1 MNMKYLFGSIFAL
14 YSSNLF
20 ATANDWQLSFQ
31 NPATDL
37 MQEVID
43 LHDLILIMMTVIT
56 LFVLFLLF
64 YVSFRFS
71 AKRNPTPSTTT
82 HNTILEVLW
91 TALPVVILVVMAVPS
106 FKLLYKQEK
115 SDSYDMTV
123 KVIGHQWY
131 WEYEYPDHGDFYF
144 ESYMIQDE
152 DLQEGDLR
160 LLTVDNP
167 LIIPAN
173 KNVQILITAGDV
185 LHSWAVPSMGIKT
198 DAVPGR
204 LNETWV
210 NVKEP
215 GTYRGQCSEICGTGH
230 GFMPVV
236 VKVLPENE
244 FMAWVN
250 EAKNNY
256 AINEDIQPITSSENE
271 ELVLSK
277 NEVIKLEFEE
287 NKL

>member
-1 MNMKYLFGSIFAL
+1 MKSIFSVFFFLA
-14 YSSNLF
+14 SF
-20 ATANDWQLSFQ
+20 KAFGKQATDWQLSFQ

-37 MQEVID
+37 MGSVVG
-43 LHDLILIMMTVIT
+43 LHNIILIVMTLVT

-71 AKRNPTPSTTT
+71 AKRNPIPSTTT
-82 HNTILEVLW
+82 HNTVVEVLW
-91 TALPVVILVVMAVPS
+91 TAIPIVILVVLAIPS
-106 FKLLYKQEK
+106 FKLLYQQEK
-115 SDSYDMTV
+115 SENYDMTV

-144 ESYMIQDE
+144 ESYMVQDA

-167 LIIPAN
+167 LVIPAN
-173 KNVQILITAGDV
+173 KNIQILITAGDV
-185 LHSWAVPSMGIKT
+185 LHSWAVPSMGLKT

-215 GTYRGQCSEICGTGH
+215 GIYRGQCSEICGTGH

-236 VKVLPENE
+236 VKVLPESE
-244 FMAWVN
+244 FIAWAN

-256 AINEDIQPITSSENE
+256 AINEDIKTNETNE
-271 ELVLSK
+271 EIIISQNNL
-277 NEVIKLEFEE
+277 IKLEE
-287 NKL
+287 NNL

>member
-1 MNMKYLFGSIFAL
+1 MKSILSVFFIFISFEL
-14 YSSNLF
+14 YGKQ
-20 ATANDWQLSFQ
+20 ATDWQLSFQ

-37 MQEVID
+37 MGSVVG
-43 LHDLILIMMTVIT
+43 LHNIILIVMTLVT

-71 AKRNPTPSTTT
+71 AKRNPIPSTTT
-82 HNTILEVLW
+82 HNTVVEVLW
-91 TALPVVILVVMAVPS
+91 TAIPIVILVVLAIPS
-106 FKLLYKQEK
+106 FKLLYQQEK
-115 SDSYDMTV
+115 SENYDMTV

-131 WEYEYPDHGDFYF
+131 WEYEYPDHGDCYF
-144 ESYMIQDE
+144 ESYMVQEQDLE
-152 DLQEGDLR
+152 EGDLR

-167 LIIPAN
+167 LVIPAN
-173 KNVQILITAGDV
+173 KNIQILITAGDV
-185 LHSWAVPSMGIKT
+185 LHSWAVPSMGLKT

-215 GTYRGQCSEICGTGH
+215 GIYRGQCSEICGSGH

-236 VKVLPENE
+236 VKVLPERE
-244 FMAWVN
+244 FVAWAN

-256 AINEDIQPITSSENE
+256 AINEDIEINKSEE
-271 ELVLSK
+271 EI
-277 NEVIKLEFEE
+277 VISQNNIIQLEE
-287 NKL
+287 NNL

>member
-1 MNMKYLFGSIFAL
+1 MKSILSVFFIFISFEL
-14 YSSNLF
+14 YGKQ
-20 ATANDWQLSFQ
+20 ATDWQLSFQ

-37 MQEVID
+37 MGSVVG
-43 LHDLILIMMTVIT
+43 LHNVILIVMSLITV
-56 LFVLFLLF
+56 FVLFLLF

-71 AKRNPTPSTTT
+71 AKRNPIPSTRT
-82 HNTILEVLW
+82 HNTVVEVLW
-91 TALPVVILVVMAVPS
+91 TAIPIVILVVLAIPS
-106 FKLLYKQEK
+106 FKLLYQQEK
-115 SDSYDMTV
+115 SENYDMTV

-152 DLQEGDLR
+152 DLKEGDLR

-167 LIIPAN
+167 LVIPAN

-185 LHSWAVPSMGIKT
+185 LHSWAVPSMGLKT

-215 GTYRGQCSEICGTGH
+215 GIYRGQCSEICGSGH

-236 VKVLPENE
+236 VKVLSERE
-244 FMAWVN
+244 FMAWAN

-256 AINEDIQPITSSENE
+256 AINEDIEINKPE
-271 ELVLSK
+271 E
-277 NEVIKLEFEE
+277 EIVISQNNIIQLEE
-287 NKL
+287 NNL

>member
-1 MNMKYLFGSIFAL
+1 MKTLCSIILVFL
-14 YSSNLF
+14 TSNLYAV
-20 ATANDWQLSFQ
+20 ATDWQLSFQ

-37 MQEVID
+37 MQKVVS
-43 LHDLILIMMTVIT
+43 LHNGILIVMTAIT

-71 AKRNPTPSTTT
+71 AKRNPVPSTTT
-82 HNTILEVLW
+82 HNTVIEVLW
-91 TALPVVILVVMAVPS
+91 TAIPVVILVIMAIPS
-106 FKLLYKQEK
+106 FKLLYEQEK
-115 SDSYDMTV
+115 SETYDMTV

-144 ESYMIQDE
+144 ESYMVQDE

-167 LIIPAN
+167 LVIPAN
-173 KNVQILITAGDV
+173 KNVQILISAGDV

-215 GTYRGQCSEICGTGH
+215 GIYRGQCSEICGTGH

-244 FMAWVN
+244 FIAWAN

-256 AINEDIQPITSSENE
+256 AINEDININQPSEDKIIVSENKIIQLE
-271 ELVLSK
+271 EK
-277 NEVIKLEFEE
+277 KI
-287 NKL
+287 

>member
-1 MNMKYLFGSIFAL
+1 MKSILSVFLIFISFEL
-14 YSSNLF
+14 YGKQ
-20 ATANDWQLSFQ
+20 ATDWQLSFQ

-37 MQEVID
+37 MGSVVG
-43 LHDLILIMMTVIT
+43 LHNIILIVMTLVT

-71 AKRNPTPSTTT
+71 AKRNPIPSTTT
-82 HNTILEVLW
+82 HNTVVEVLW
-91 TALPVVILVVMAVPS
+91 TAIPIVILVVLAIPS
-106 FKLLYKQEK
+106 FKLLYQQEK
-115 SDSYDMTV
+115 SENYDMTV

-144 ESYMIQDE
+144 ESYMVQEQDLE
-152 DLQEGDLR
+152 EGDLR

-167 LIIPAN
+167 LVIPAN
-173 KNVQILITAGDV
+173 KNIQILITAGDV
-185 LHSWAVPSMGIKT
+185 LHSWAVPSMGLKT

-215 GTYRGQCSEICGTGH
+215 GIYRGQCSEICGSGH

-236 VKVLPENE
+236 VKVLPERE
-244 FMAWVN
+244 FMAWAN

-256 AINEDIQPITSSENE
+256 AINEDIEINNLE
-271 ELVLSK
+271 E
-277 NEVIKLEFEE
+277 EIVISQNNIIQLEE
-287 NKL
+287 NNL

>member
-1 MNMKYLFGSIFAL
+1 MKTLCSIILVFL
-14 YSSNLF
+14 TSNLYAV
-20 ATANDWQLSFQ
+20 ATDWQLSFQ

-37 MQEVID
+37 MQKVVS
-43 LHDLILIMMTVIT
+43 LHNGILIVMTAIT

-71 AKRNPTPSTTT
+71 AKRNPVPSTTT
-82 HNTILEVLW
+82 HNTVIEVLW
-91 TALPVVILVVMAVPS
+91 TAIPVVILVIMAIPS
-106 FKLLYKQEK
+106 FKLLYEQEK
-115 SDSYDMTV
+115 SETYDMTV

-144 ESYMIQDE
+144 ESYMVQDE

-167 LIIPAN
+167 LVIPAN
-173 KNVQILITAGDV
+173 KNVQILISAGDV

-215 GTYRGQCSEICGTGH
+215 GIYRGQCSEICGTGH

-244 FMAWVN
+244 FIAWAN

-256 AINEDIQPITSSENE
+256 AINEDININQPSEDKIIVSENKIIQLE
-271 ELVLSK
+271 EK
-277 NEVIKLEFEE
+277 NL
-287 NKL
+287 

>member
-1 MNMKYLFGSIFAL
+1 MKSFFTIFLTLFVTKLNAS
-14 YSSNLF
+14 
-20 ATANDWQLSFQ
+20 ATDWQLSFQ

-37 MQEVID
+37 MKEVIT
-43 LHDLILIMMTVIT
+43 LHNGILIVMTVIT

-71 AKRNPTPSTTT
+71 AKRNPVPSTTT
-82 HNTILEVLW
+82 HNTIIEILW
-91 TALPVVILVVMAVPS
+91 TAIPIVILVVMAIPS

-131 WEYEYPDHGDFYF
+131 WEYEYPDHGNFYF
-144 ESYMIQDE
+144 ESYMIEEE
-152 DLQEGDLR
+152 DLQKGDLR

-167 LIIPAN
+167 LVIPAN
-173 KNVQILITAGDV
+173 KNIQILITAGDV
-185 LHSWAVPSMGIKT
+185 LHSWAMPSMGIKT

-204 LNETWV
+204 LNETWI

-215 GTYRGQCSEICGTGH
+215 GTYRGQCSEICGRGH

-256 AINEDIQPITSSENE
+256 AVNEDIELNETLDNEIIVSENKIIQIE
-271 ELVLSK
+271 E
-277 NEVIKLEFEE
+277 IK
-287 NKL
+287 

>member
-1 MNMKYLFGSIFAL
+1 MKSIFSVFFFLVSFEA
-14 YSSNLF
+14 F
-20 ATANDWQLSFQ
+20 GKQATDWQLSFQ

-37 MQEVID
+37 MGSVVG
-43 LHDLILIMMTVIT
+43 LHNIILIVMTLVT

-71 AKRNPTPSTTT
+71 AKRNPIPSTTT
-82 HNTILEVLW
+82 HNTVVEVLW
-91 TALPVVILVVMAVPS
+91 TAIPIVILVVLAIPS
-106 FKLLYKQEK
+106 FKLLYQQEK
-115 SDSYDMTV
+115 SENYDMTV

-144 ESYMIQDE
+144 ESYMVQDA

-167 LIIPAN
+167 LVIPAN
-173 KNVQILITAGDV
+173 KNIQILITAGDV
-185 LHSWAVPSMGIKT
+185 LHSWAVPSMGLKT

-215 GTYRGQCSEICGTGH
+215 GIYRGQCSEICGTGH

-236 VKVLPENE
+236 VKVLPESE
-244 FMAWVN
+244 FIAWAN

-256 AINEDIQPITSSENE
+256 AINEDIKTNETNE
-271 ELVLSK
+271 EIIISQNNLIQLEEK
-277 NEVIKLEFEE
+277 NL
-287 NKL
+287 

>member
-1 MNMKYLFGSIFAL
+1 MKSILSVFFIFISFEL
-14 YSSNLF
+14 YGKQ
-20 ATANDWQLSFQ
+20 ATDWQLSFQ

-37 MQEVID
+37 MGSVVG
-43 LHDLILIMMTVIT
+43 LHNVILIVMSLITV
-56 LFVLFLLF
+56 FVLFLLF

-71 AKRNPTPSTTT
+71 AKRNPIPSTRT
-82 HNTILEVLW
+82 HNTVVEVLW
-91 TALPVVILVVMAVPS
+91 TAIPIVILVVLAIPS
-106 FKLLYKQEK
+106 FKLLYQQEK
-115 SDSYDMTV
+115 SENYDMTV

-152 DLQEGDLR
+152 ELKEGDLR

-167 LIIPAN
+167 LVIPAN

-185 LHSWAVPSMGIKT
+185 LHSWAVPSMGLKT

-215 GTYRGQCSEICGTGH
+215 GIYRGQCSEICGSGH

-236 VKVLPENE
+236 VKVLPERE
-244 FMAWVN
+244 FMAWAN

-256 AINEDIQPITSSENE
+256 AINEDIEINKPE
-271 ELVLSK
+271 EEIVISK
-277 NEVIKLEFEE
+277 NNIIQLEE
-287 NKL
+287 NNL

>member
-1 MNMKYLFGSIFAL
+1 MKSILSVFL
-14 YSSNLF
+14 IFISLELHGKQ
-20 ATANDWQLSFQ
+20 ATDWQLSFQ

-37 MQEVID
+37 MGSVVG
-43 LHDLILIMMTVIT
+43 LHNIILIVMTLVT

-71 AKRNPTPSTTT
+71 AKRNPIPSTTT
-82 HNTILEVLW
+82 HNTVVEVLW
-91 TALPVVILVVMAVPS
+91 TAIPIVILVVLAIPS
-106 FKLLYKQEK
+106 FKLLYQQEK
-115 SDSYDMTV
+115 SENYDMTV

-144 ESYMIQDE
+144 ESYMVQEQDLE
-152 DLQEGDLR
+152 EGDLR

-167 LIIPAN
+167 LVIPAN
-173 KNVQILITAGDV
+173 KNIQILITAGDV
-185 LHSWAVPSMGIKT
+185 LHSWAVPSMGLKT

-215 GTYRGQCSEICGTGH
+215 GIYRGQCSEICGSGH

-236 VKVLPENE
+236 VKVLPERE
-244 FMAWVN
+244 FMAWAN

-256 AINEDIQPITSSENE
+256 AINEDIDINKPE
-271 ELVLSK
+271 EKIVISQ
-277 NEVIKLEFEE
+277 NNIIKLEE
-287 NKL
+287 NNL

>member
-1 MNMKYLFGSIFAL
+1 MKSIISIFFLLISFEL
-14 YSSNLF
+14 YGKQ
-20 ATANDWQLSFQ
+20 ATDWQLSFQ

-37 MQEVID
+37 MGSVVG
-43 LHDLILIMMTVIT
+43 LHNIILIVMTLVT

-71 AKRNPTPSTTT
+71 AKRNPIPSTTT
-82 HNTILEVLW
+82 HNTVVEVLW
-91 TALPVVILVVMAVPS
+91 TAIPIVILVVLAIPS
-106 FKLLYKQEK
+106 FKLLYQQEK
-115 SDSYDMTV
+115 SENYDMTV

-144 ESYMIQDE
+144 ESYMVQEQDLE
-152 DLQEGDLR
+152 EGDLR

-167 LIIPAN
+167 LVIPAN
-173 KNVQILITAGDV
+173 KNIQILITAGDV
-185 LHSWAVPSMGIKT
+185 LHSWAVPSMGLKT

-215 GTYRGQCSEICGTGH
+215 GIYRGQCSEICGSGH

-236 VKVLPENE
+236 VKVLPERE
-244 FMAWVN
+244 FMAWAN

-256 AINEDIQPITSSENE
+256 AINEDIEINKSEE
-271 ELVLSK
+271 EI
-277 NEVIKLEFEE
+277 VISQNNTIQLEE
-287 NKL
+287 NNL

>member
-1 MNMKYLFGSIFAL
+1 MKSILSIFFLLISFEL
-14 YSSNLF
+14 YGKQ
-20 ATANDWQLSFQ
+20 ATDWQLSFQ

-37 MQEVID
+37 MGSVVG
-43 LHDLILIMMTVIT
+43 LHNIILIVMTLVT

-71 AKRNPTPSTTT
+71 AKRNPIPSTTT
-82 HNTILEVLW
+82 HNTVVEVLW
-91 TALPVVILVVMAVPS
+91 TAIPIVILVVLAIPS
-106 FKLLYKQEK
+106 FKLLYQQEK
-115 SDSYDMTV
+115 SENYDMTV

-144 ESYMIQDE
+144 ESYMVQEQDLE
-152 DLQEGDLR
+152 EGDLR

-167 LIIPAN
+167 LVIPAN
-173 KNVQILITAGDV
+173 KNIQILITAGDV
-185 LHSWAVPSMGIKT
+185 LHSWAVPSMGLKT

-215 GTYRGQCSEICGTGH
+215 GIYRGQCSEICGSGH

-236 VKVLPENE
+236 VKVLPERE
-244 FMAWVN
+244 FMAWAN

-256 AINEDIQPITSSENE
+256 AINDDIEIKKSEE
-271 ELVLSK
+271 EI
-277 NEVIKLEFEE
+277 VISQNNIIQLEE
-287 NKL
+287 NNL

>member
-1 MNMKYLFGSIFAL
+1 MKSILSAFFIFISFEL
-14 YSSNLF
+14 YGKQ
-20 ATANDWQLSFQ
+20 ATDWQLSFQ

-37 MQEVID
+37 MGSVVG
-43 LHDLILIMMTVIT
+43 LHNIILIVMTLVT

-71 AKRNPTPSTTT
+71 AKRNPIPSTTT
-82 HNTILEVLW
+82 HNTVVEVLW
-91 TALPVVILVVMAVPS
+91 TAIPIVILVVLAIPS
-106 FKLLYKQEK
+106 FKLLYQQEK
-115 SDSYDMTV
+115 SENYDMTV

-144 ESYMIQDE
+144 ESYMVQEQDLE
-152 DLQEGDLR
+152 EGDLR

-167 LIIPAN
+167 LVIPAN
-173 KNVQILITAGDV
+173 KNIQILITAGDV
-185 LHSWAVPSMGIKT
+185 LHSWAVPSMGLKT

-215 GTYRGQCSEICGTGH
+215 GIYRGQCSEICGSGH

-236 VKVLPENE
+236 VKVLPERE
-244 FMAWVN
+244 FMAWAN

-256 AINEDIQPITSSENE
+256 AINEDIEINKSEE
-271 ELVLSK
+271 EI
-277 NEVIKLEFEE
+277 VISQNNIIQLEE
-287 NKL
+287 NNL

>member
-1 MNMKYLFGSIFAL
+1 MKSILSVFFIFISFEL
-14 YSSNLF
+14 YGKQ
-20 ATANDWQLSFQ
+20 ATDWQLSFQ

-37 MQEVID
+37 MGSVVG
-43 LHDLILIMMTVIT
+43 LHNIILIVITLVT

-71 AKRNPTPSTTT
+71 AKRNPIPSTTT
-82 HNTILEVLW
+82 HNTVVEVLW
-91 TALPVVILVVMAVPS
+91 TAIPIVILVVLAIPS
-106 FKLLYKQEK
+106 FKLLYQQEK
-115 SDSYDMTV
+115 SENYDMTV

-144 ESYMIQDE
+144 ESYMVQEQDLE
-152 DLQEGDLR
+152 EGDLR

-167 LIIPAN
+167 LVIPAN
-173 KNVQILITAGDV
+173 KNIQILITAGDV
-185 LHSWAVPSMGIKT
+185 LHSWAVPSMGLKT

-215 GTYRGQCSEICGTGH
+215 GIYRGQCSEICGSGH

-236 VKVLPENE
+236 VKVLPERE
-244 FMAWVN
+244 FMAWAN

-256 AINEDIQPITSSENE
+256 AINEDIEINKPE
-271 ELVLSK
+271 E
-277 NEVIKLEFEE
+277 EIVISQNNIIQLEE
-287 NKL
+287 NNL

>member
-1 MNMKYLFGSIFAL
+1 MKSIISIFFLLISFEL
-14 YSSNLF
+14 YGKQ
-20 ATANDWQLSFQ
+20 ATDWQLSFQ

-37 MQEVID
+37 MGSVVG
-43 LHDLILIMMTVIT
+43 LHNIILIVMTLVT

-71 AKRNPTPSTTT
+71 AKRNPIPSTTT
-82 HNTILEVLW
+82 HNTVVEVLW
-91 TALPVVILVVMAVPS
+91 TAIPIVILVVLAIPS
-106 FKLLYKQEK
+106 FKLLYQQEK
-115 SDSYDMTV
+115 SENYDMTV

-144 ESYMIQDE
+144 ESYMVQEQDLE
-152 DLQEGDLR
+152 EGDLR

-167 LIIPAN
+167 LVIPAN
-173 KNVQILITAGDV
+173 KNIQILITAGDV
-185 LHSWAVPSMGIKT
+185 LHSWAVPSMGLKT

-215 GTYRGQCSEICGTGH
+215 GIYRGQCSEICGSGH

-236 VKVLPENE
+236 VKVLPERE
-244 FMAWVN
+244 FMAWAN

-256 AINEDIQPITSSENE
+256 AINEDIEINNPE
-271 ELVLSK
+271 E
-277 NEVIKLEFEE
+277 EIVISQNNIIQLEE
-287 NKL
+287 NNL

>member
-1 MNMKYLFGSIFAL
+1 MKSVLTFILTFYI
-14 YSSNLF
+14 SNLY
-20 ATANDWQLSFQ
+20 AVANDWQFSFQ

-37 MQEVID
+37 MQEVIS
-43 LHDLILIMMTVIT
+43 LHNGILIVMTVVT

-71 AKRNPTPSTTT
+71 AKRNPVPSTTT
-82 HNTILEVLW
+82 HNTVIEVLW
-91 TALPVVILVVMAVPS
+91 TAIPIVILVVIAIPS
-106 FKLLYKQEK
+106 FKLLYQQEK

-152 DLQEGDLR
+152 ELQKDDIR

-167 LIIPAN
+167 LVLPAN
-173 KNVQILITAGDV
+173 KNIQILITAGDV
-185 LHSWAVPSMGIKT
+185 LHSFAMPSMGIKT

-204 LNETWV
+204 LNETWI

-215 GTYRGQCSEICGTGH
+215 GTYRGQCSEICGSGH

-236 VKVLPENE
+236 IKVLPENE
-244 FMAWVN
+244 FMAWAN

-256 AINEDIQPITSSENE
+256 AINEDIQSNETSEEEIIVSENT
-271 ELVLSK
+271 
-277 NEVIKLEFEE
+277 IIQFEE
-287 NKL
+287 IK

>member
-1 MNMKYLFGSIFAL
+1 MKSIFSVFFFLVSFEA
-14 YSSNLF
+14 F
-20 ATANDWQLSFQ
+20 GKQATDWQLSFQ

-37 MQEVID
+37 MGSVVG
-43 LHDLILIMMTVIT
+43 LHNIILIVMTLVT

-71 AKRNPTPSTTT
+71 AKRNPIPSTTT
-82 HNTILEVLW
+82 HNTVVEVLW
-91 TALPVVILVVMAVPS
+91 TAIPIVILVVLAIPS
-106 FKLLYKQEK
+106 FKLLYQQEK
-115 SDSYDMTV
+115 SENYDMTV

-144 ESYMIQDE
+144 ESYMVQDE
-152 DLQEGDLR
+152 DLQQGDLR

-167 LIIPAN
+167 LVIPAN
-173 KNVQILITAGDV
+173 KNIQILITAGDV
-185 LHSWAVPSMGIKT
+185 LHSWAVPSMGLKT

-215 GTYRGQCSEICGTGH
+215 GIYRGQCSEICGTGH

-236 VKVLPENE
+236 VKVLPESE
-244 FMAWVN
+244 FIAWAN

-256 AINEDIQPITSSENE
+256 AINEDIKTNETNE
-271 ELVLSK
+271 EIIISQNNLIQL
-277 NEVIKLEFEE
+277 EE
-287 NKL
+287 NNL

>member
-1 MNMKYLFGSIFAL
+1 MKSILTVFFILISFELFGKQ
-14 YSSNLF
+14 
-20 ATANDWQLSFQ
+20 ATDWQLSFQ

-37 MQEVID
+37 MGSVVG
-43 LHDLILIMMTVIT
+43 LHNIILIVMTLVT

-71 AKRNPTPSTTT
+71 AKRNPIPSTTT
-82 HNTILEVLW
+82 HNTVVEVLW
-91 TALPVVILVVMAVPS
+91 TAIPIVILVVLAIPS
-106 FKLLYKQEK
+106 FKLLYQQEK
-115 SDSYDMTV
+115 SENYDMTV

-144 ESYMIQDE
+144 ESYMVQEQDLE
-152 DLQEGDLR
+152 EGDLR

-167 LIIPAN
+167 LVIPAN
-173 KNVQILITAGDV
+173 KNIQILITAGDV
-185 LHSWAVPSMGIKT
+185 LHSWAVPSMGLKT

-215 GTYRGQCSEICGTGH
+215 GIYRGQCSEICGSGH

-236 VKVLPENE
+236 VKVLPERE
-244 FMAWVN
+244 FMAWAN

-256 AINEDIQPITSSENE
+256 AINEDIEINKPE
-271 ELVLSK
+271 E
-277 NEVIKLEFEE
+277 EIVISQNNIIQLEE
-287 NKL
+287 NNL

>member
-1 MNMKYLFGSIFAL
+1 MKSILSVFFIFISFEL
-14 YSSNLF
+14 YGKQ
-20 ATANDWQLSFQ
+20 ATDWQLSFQ

-37 MQEVID
+37 MGSVVG
-43 LHDLILIMMTVIT
+43 LHNIILIVMTLVT

-71 AKRNPTPSTTT
+71 AKRNPIPSTTT
-82 HNTILEVLW
+82 HNTVVEVLW
-91 TALPVVILVVMAVPS
+91 TAIPIVILVVLAIPS
-106 FKLLYKQEK
+106 FKLLYQQEK
-115 SDSYDMTV
+115 SENYDMTV

-152 DLQEGDLR
+152 ELKEGDLR

-167 LIIPAN
+167 LVIPAN

-185 LHSWAVPSMGIKT
+185 LHSWAVPSMGLKT

-215 GTYRGQCSEICGTGH
+215 GIYRGQCSEICGSGH

-236 VKVLPENE
+236 VKVLPERE
-244 FMAWVN
+244 FMAWAN

-256 AINEDIQPITSSENE
+256 AINEDIEINKPE
-271 ELVLSK
+271 E
-277 NEVIKLEFEE
+277 EIVISQNNIIQLEE
-287 NKL
+287 NNL

>member
-1 MNMKYLFGSIFAL
+1 MRSIFSVFFFLVSFEA
-14 YSSNLF
+14 F
-20 ATANDWQLSFQ
+20 GKQATDWQLSFQ

-37 MQEVID
+37 MGSVVG
-43 LHDLILIMMTVIT
+43 LHNIILIVMTLVT

-71 AKRNPTPSTTT
+71 AKRNPIPSTTT
-82 HNTILEVLW
+82 HNTVVEVLW
-91 TALPVVILVVMAVPS
+91 TAIPIVILVVLAIPS
-106 FKLLYKQEK
+106 FKLLYQQEK
-115 SDSYDMTV
+115 SENYDMTV

-167 LIIPAN
+167 LVIPAN
-173 KNVQILITAGDV
+173 KNIQILITAGDV
-185 LHSWAVPSMGIKT
+185 LHSWAVPSMGLKT

-215 GTYRGQCSEICGTGH
+215 GIYRGQCSEICGTGH

-236 VKVLPENE
+236 VKVLPESE
-244 FMAWVN
+244 FIAWAN

-256 AINEDIQPITSSENE
+256 AINEDIKTNETNE
-271 ELVLSK
+271 EIIISQNNLIQL
-277 NEVIKLEFEE
+277 EE
-287 NKL
+287 NNL

>member
-1 MNMKYLFGSIFAL
+1 MKSIFSVFFFLVSFEA
-14 YSSNLF
+14 F
-20 ATANDWQLSFQ
+20 GKQATDWQLSFQ

-37 MQEVID
+37 MGSVVG
-43 LHDLILIMMTVIT
+43 LHNIILIVMTLVT

-71 AKRNPTPSTTT
+71 AKRNPIPSTTT
-82 HNTILEVLW
+82 HNTVVEVLW
-91 TALPVVILVVMAVPS
+91 TAIPIVILVVLAIPS
-106 FKLLYKQEK
+106 FKLLYQQEK
-115 SDSYDMTV
+115 SENYDMTV

-144 ESYMIQDE
+144 ESYMTQDE

-167 LIIPAN
+167 LVIPAN
-173 KNVQILITAGDV
+173 KNIQILITAGDV
-185 LHSWAVPSMGIKT
+185 LHSWAVPSMGLKT

-215 GTYRGQCSEICGTGH
+215 GIYRGQCSEICGTGH

-236 VKVLPENE
+236 VKVLPESEFIAWANE
-244 FMAWVN
+244 D
-250 EAKNNY
+250 KNNY
-256 AINEDIQPITSSENE
+256 AINEDIKTNETNE
-271 ELVLSK
+271 EIIISQ
-277 NEVIKLEFEE
+277 NNIIKLEE
-287 NKL
+287 NNL

>member
-1 MNMKYLFGSIFAL
+1 MKLFLTIF
-14 YSSNLF
+14 STLF
-20 ATANDWQLSFQ
+20 VSKLNASATDWQLSFQ

-37 MQEVID
+37 MQEVVN
-43 LHDLILIMMTVIT
+43 LHNGILIVMTVIT

-71 AKRNPTPSTTT
+71 AKRNPVPSTTT
-82 HNTILEVLW
+82 HNTIIEILW
-91 TALPVVILVVMAVPS
+91 TAIPVVILVVMAIPS

-131 WEYEYPDHGDFYF
+131 WEYEYPDHGNFYF
-144 ESYMIQDE
+144 ESYMVEEE
-152 DLQEGDLR
+152 DLQKGDLR

-167 LIIPAN
+167 LVIPAN
-173 KNVQILITAGDV
+173 KNIQILITAGDV
-185 LHSWAVPSMGIKT
+185 LHSWAMPSMGIKT

-204 LNETWV
+204 LNETWI

-215 GTYRGQCSEICGTGH
+215 GTYRGQCSEICGRGH

-256 AINEDIQPITSSENE
+256 AVNEDIELNQTLDDKIIVSENKIIQLE
-271 ELVLSK
+271 E
-277 NEVIKLEFEE
+277 IK
-287 NKL
+287 

>member
-1 MNMKYLFGSIFAL
+1 MKSILSVFLIFISFEL
-14 YSSNLF
+14 YAKQ
-20 ATANDWQLSFQ
+20 ATDWQLSFQ

-37 MQEVID
+37 MGSVVG
-43 LHDLILIMMTVIT
+43 LHNIILIVMTLVT

-71 AKRNPTPSTTT
+71 AKRNPIPSTTT
-82 HNTILEVLW
+82 HNTVVEVLW
-91 TALPVVILVVMAVPS
+91 TAIPIVILVVLAIPS
-106 FKLLYKQEK
+106 FKLLYQQEK
-115 SDSYDMTV
+115 SENYDMTV

-144 ESYMIQDE
+144 ESYMVQEQDLE
-152 DLQEGDLR
+152 EGDLR

-167 LIIPAN
+167 LVIPAN
-173 KNVQILITAGDV
+173 KNIQILITAGDV
-185 LHSWAVPSMGIKT
+185 LHSWAVPSMGLKT

-204 LNETWV
+204 LNETLV

-215 GTYRGQCSEICGTGH
+215 GVYRGQCSEICGSGH

-236 VKVLPENE
+236 VKVLPERE
-244 FMAWVN
+244 FMAWAN

-256 AINEDIQPITSSENE
+256 AINEDIEINKSEE
-271 ELVLSK
+271 EI
-277 NEVIKLEFEE
+277 VISQNNIIQLEE
-287 NKL
+287 NNL

>member
-1 MNMKYLFGSIFAL
+1 MKSTLSLFFIFISFELFGKQ
-14 YSSNLF
+14 
-20 ATANDWQLSFQ
+20 ATDWQLSFQ

-37 MQEVID
+37 MGSVVG
-43 LHDLILIMMTVIT
+43 LHNIILIVMTLVT

-71 AKRNPTPSTTT
+71 AKRNPIPSTTT
-82 HNTILEVLW
+82 HNTVVEVLW
-91 TALPVVILVVMAVPS
+91 TAIPIVILVVLAIPS
-106 FKLLYKQEK
+106 FKLLYQQEK
-115 SDSYDMTV
+115 SENYDMTV

-144 ESYMIQDE
+144 ESYMVQEQDLE
-152 DLQEGDLR
+152 EGDLR

-167 LIIPAN
+167 LVIPAN
-173 KNVQILITAGDV
+173 KNIQILITAGDV
-185 LHSWAVPSMGIKT
+185 LHSWAVPSMGLKT

-215 GTYRGQCSEICGTGH
+215 GIYRGQCSEICGSGH

-236 VKVLPENE
+236 VKVLPERE
-244 FMAWVN
+244 FMAWAN

-256 AINEDIQPITSSENE
+256 AINEDIEINKPE
-271 ELVLSK
+271 EEIVISQNLSL
-277 NEVIKLEFEE
+277 IHI
-287 NKL
+287 

>member
-1 MNMKYLFGSIFAL
+1 MKSIFSVFFFLVSFNA
-14 YSSNLF
+14 F
-20 ATANDWQLSFQ
+20 GKQATDWQLSFQ

-37 MQEVID
+37 MGSVVG
-43 LHDLILIMMTVIT
+43 LHNIILIVMTLVT

-71 AKRNPTPSTTT
+71 AKRNPIPSTTT
-82 HNTILEVLW
+82 HNTVVEVLW
-91 TALPVVILVVMAVPS
+91 TAIPIVILVVLAIPS
-106 FKLLYKQEK
+106 FKLLYQQEK
-115 SDSYDMTV
+115 SENYDMTV

-167 LIIPAN
+167 LVIPAN
-173 KNVQILITAGDV
+173 KNIQILITAGDV
-185 LHSWAVPSMGIKT
+185 LHSWAVPSMGLKT

-215 GTYRGQCSEICGTGH
+215 GIYRGQCSEICGTGH

-236 VKVLPENE
+236 VKVLPESE
-244 FMAWVN
+244 FIAWAN

-256 AINEDIQPITSSENE
+256 AINEDIKTNETNE
-271 ELVLSK
+271 EIIISQNNL
-277 NEVIKLEFEE
+277 IKLEE
-287 NKL
+287 NNL

>member
-1 MNMKYLFGSIFAL
+1 MKSIFSVFFFLVSFEA
-14 YSSNLF
+14 F
-20 ATANDWQLSFQ
+20 GKQATDWQLSFQ

-37 MQEVID
+37 MGSVVG
-43 LHDLILIMMTVIT
+43 LHNIILIVMTLVT

-71 AKRNPTPSTTT
+71 AKRNPSPSTTT
-82 HNTILEVLW
+82 HNTVVEVLW
-91 TALPVVILVVMAVPS
+91 TAIPIVILVVLAIPS
-106 FKLLYKQEK
+106 FKLLYQQEK
-115 SDSYDMTV
+115 SENYDMTV

-167 LIIPAN
+167 LVIPAN
-173 KNVQILITAGDV
+173 KNIQILITAGDV
-185 LHSWAVPSMGIKT
+185 LHSWAVPSMGLKT

-215 GTYRGQCSEICGTGH
+215 GIYRGQCSEICGSGH

-236 VKVLPENE
+236 VKVLPESE
-244 FMAWVN
+244 FIAWAN

-256 AINEDIQPITSSENE
+256 AINEDIKTNETNE
-271 ELVLSK
+271 EIIISQNNL
-277 NEVIKLEFEE
+277 IKLEE
-287 NKL
+287 NNL

>member
-1 MNMKYLFGSIFAL
+1 MKSTLSLFFIFISFEL
-14 YSSNLF
+14 YGKQ
-20 ATANDWQLSFQ
+20 ATDWQLSFQ

-37 MQEVID
+37 MGSVVG
-43 LHDLILIMMTVIT
+43 LHNVILIVMSLITV
-56 LFVLFLLF
+56 FVLFLLF

-71 AKRNPTPSTTT
+71 AKRNPIPSTRT
-82 HNTILEVLW
+82 HNTVVEVLW
-91 TALPVVILVVMAVPS
+91 TAIPIVILVVLAIPS
-106 FKLLYKQEK
+106 FKLLYQQEK
-115 SDSYDMTV
+115 SENYDMTV

-144 ESYMIQDE
+144 ESYMVQEQDLE
-152 DLQEGDLR
+152 EGDLR

-167 LIIPAN
+167 LVIPAN
-173 KNVQILITAGDV
+173 KNIQILITAGDV
-185 LHSWAVPSMGIKT
+185 LHSWAVPSMGLKT

-215 GTYRGQCSEICGTGH
+215 GIYRGQCSEICGSGH

-236 VKVLPENE
+236 VKVLPERE
-244 FMAWVN
+244 FMAWAN

-256 AINEDIQPITSSENE
+256 AINEDIEINKPE
-271 ELVLSK
+271 E
-277 NEVIKLEFEE
+277 EIVISQNNIIQLEE
-287 NKL
+287 NNL

>member
-1 MNMKYLFGSIFAL
+1 MKSILSVFFIFISFEL
-14 YSSNLF
+14 YGKQ
-20 ATANDWQLSFQ
+20 ATDWQLSFQ

-37 MQEVID
+37 MGSVVG
-43 LHDLILIMMTVIT
+43 LHNIILIVMTLVT

-71 AKRNPTPSTTT
+71 AKRNPIPSTTT
-82 HNTILEVLW
+82 HNTVVEVLW
-91 TALPVVILVVMAVPS
+91 TAIPIVILVVLAIPS
-106 FKLLYKQEK
+106 FKLLYQQEK
-115 SDSYDMTV
+115 SENYDMTV

-144 ESYMIQDE
+144 ESYMVQEQDLE
-152 DLQEGDLR
+152 EGDLR

-167 LIIPAN
+167 LVIPAN
-173 KNVQILITAGDV
+173 KNIQILITAGDV
-185 LHSWAVPSMGIKT
+185 LHSWAVPSMGLKT

-215 GTYRGQCSEICGTGH
+215 GIYRGQCSEICGSGH

-236 VKVLPENE
+236 VKVLPERE
-244 FMAWVN
+244 FMAWAN

-256 AINEDIQPITSSENE
+256 AINEDIEINNLE
-271 ELVLSK
+271 E
-277 NEVIKLEFEE
+277 EIVISQNNIIQLEE
-287 NKL
+287 NNL

>member
-1 MNMKYLFGSIFAL
+1 MKSIFSVFFFLA
-14 YSSNLF
+14 SF
-20 ATANDWQLSFQ
+20 KAFGKQATDWQLSFQ

-37 MQEVID
+37 MGSVVG
-43 LHDLILIMMTVIT
+43 LHNIILIVMTLVT

-71 AKRNPTPSTTT
+71 AKRNPIPSTTT
-82 HNTILEVLW
+82 HNTVVEVLW
-91 TALPVVILVVMAVPS
+91 TAIPIVILVVLAIPS
-106 FKLLYKQEK
+106 FKLLYQQEK
-115 SDSYDMTV
+115 SENYDMTV

-144 ESYMIQDE
+144 ESYMVQDA

-167 LIIPAN
+167 LVIPAN
-173 KNVQILITAGDV
+173 KNIQILITAGDV
-185 LHSWAVPSMGIKT
+185 LHSWAVPSMGLKT

-236 VKVLPENE
+236 VKVLPESE
-244 FMAWVN
+244 FIAWAN

-256 AINEDIQPITSSENE
+256 AINEDIKTNETNE
-271 ELVLSK
+271 EIIISQNNLIQS
-277 NEVIKLEFEE
+277 EE
-287 NKL
+287 NNL

>member
-1 MNMKYLFGSIFAL
+1 MKFILSVFFIFISFELFGKQ
-14 YSSNLF
+14 
-20 ATANDWQLSFQ
+20 ATDWQLSFQ

-37 MQEVID
+37 MGSVVG
-43 LHDLILIMMTVIT
+43 LHNIILIVMSLITV
-56 LFVLFLLF
+56 FVLFLLF

-71 AKRNPTPSTTT
+71 AKRNPIPSTRT
-82 HNTILEVLW
+82 HNTVVEVLW
-91 TALPVVILVVMAVPS
+91 TAIPIVILVVLAIPS
-106 FKLLYKQEK
+106 FKLLYQQEK
-115 SDSYDMTV
+115 SENYDMTV

-152 DLQEGDLR
+152 DLEEGDLR

-167 LIIPAN
+167 LVIPAN

-185 LHSWAVPSMGIKT
+185 LHSWAVPSMGLKT

-215 GTYRGQCSEICGTGH
+215 GIYRGQCSEICGSGH

-236 VKVLPENE
+236 VKVLPERE
-244 FMAWVN
+244 FMAWAN

-256 AINEDIQPITSSENE
+256 AINEDIEINNPE
-271 ELVLSK
+271 E
-277 NEVIKLEFEE
+277 EIVISQNNIIQLEE
-287 NKL
+287 NNL

>member
-1 MNMKYLFGSIFAL
+1 MKSILSVFFIFISLEL
-14 YSSNLF
+14 YGKQ
-20 ATANDWQLSFQ
+20 ATDWQLSFQ

-37 MQEVID
+37 MGSVVG
-43 LHDLILIMMTVIT
+43 LHNIILIVMTLVT

-71 AKRNPTPSTTT
+71 AKRNPIPSTTT
-82 HNTILEVLW
+82 HNTVVEVLW
-91 TALPVVILVVMAVPS
+91 TAIPIVILVVLAIPS
-106 FKLLYKQEK
+106 FKLLYQQEK
-115 SDSYDMTV
+115 SENYDMTV

-144 ESYMIQDE
+144 ESYMVQEQDLE
-152 DLQEGDLR
+152 EGDLR

-167 LIIPAN
+167 LVIPAN
-173 KNVQILITAGDV
+173 KNIQILITAGDV
-185 LHSWAVPSMGIKT
+185 LHSWAVPSMGLKT

-215 GTYRGQCSEICGTGH
+215 GIYRGQCSEICGSGH

-236 VKVLPENE
+236 VKVLPERE
-244 FMAWVN
+244 FMAWAN

-256 AINEDIQPITSSENE
+256 AINEDIEINKPEDEIVISQNNI
-271 ELVLSK
+271 
-277 NEVIKLEFEE
+277 IKLEE
-287 NKL
+287 NNL

>member
-1 MNMKYLFGSIFAL
+1 MKSIFSVFFFLVSFNA
-14 YSSNLF
+14 F
-20 ATANDWQLSFQ
+20 GKQATDWQLSFQ

-37 MQEVID
+37 MGSVVG
-43 LHDLILIMMTVIT
+43 LHNIILIVMTLVT

-71 AKRNPTPSTTT
+71 AKRNPIPSTRT
-82 HNTILEVLW
+82 HNTVVEVLW
-91 TALPVVILVVMAVPS
+91 TAIPIVILVVLAIPS
-106 FKLLYKQEK
+106 FKLLYQQEK
-115 SDSYDMTV
+115 SENYDMTV

-144 ESYMIQDE
+144 ESYMVQDA

-167 LIIPAN
+167 LVIPAN
-173 KNVQILITAGDV
+173 KNIQILITAGDV
-185 LHSWAVPSMGIKT
+185 LHSWAVPSMGLKT

-215 GTYRGQCSEICGTGH
+215 GIYRGQCSEICGTGH

-236 VKVLPENE
+236 VKVLPESE
-244 FMAWVN
+244 FIAWAN

-256 AINEDIQPITSSENE
+256 AINEDIKTNETNE
-271 ELVLSK
+271 EIIISQNNLIQS
-277 NEVIKLEFEE
+277 EE
-287 NKL
+287 NNL

>member
-1 MNMKYLFGSIFAL
+1 MKSILSLFFIFISFEL
-14 YSSNLF
+14 YGKQ
-20 ATANDWQLSFQ
+20 ATDWQLSFQ

-37 MQEVID
+37 MGSVVG
-43 LHDLILIMMTVIT
+43 LHNIILIVMTLVT

-71 AKRNPTPSTTT
+71 AKRNPIPSTTT
-82 HNTILEVLW
+82 HNTVVEVLW
-91 TALPVVILVVMAVPS
+91 TAIPIVILVVLAIPS
-106 FKLLYKQEK
+106 FKLLYQQEK
-115 SDSYDMTV
+115 SENYDMTV

-144 ESYMIQDE
+144 ESYMVQEQDLE
-152 DLQEGDLR
+152 EGDLR

-167 LIIPAN
+167 LVIPAN
-173 KNVQILITAGDV
+173 KNIQILITAGDV
-185 LHSWAVPSMGIKT
+185 LHSWAVPSMGLKT

-215 GTYRGQCSEICGTGH
+215 GIYRGQCSEICGSGH

-236 VKVLPENE
+236 VKVLPERE
-244 FMAWVN
+244 FMAWAN

-256 AINEDIQPITSSENE
+256 AINEDIEINKPDE
-271 ELVLSK
+271 EI
-277 NEVIKLEFEE
+277 VISQNNIFQLEE
-287 NKL
+287 NNL

>member
-1 MNMKYLFGSIFAL
+1 MKSILSIFFIFISFELFGKQ
-14 YSSNLF
+14 
-20 ATANDWQLSFQ
+20 ATDWQLSFQ

-37 MQEVID
+37 MGSVVG
-43 LHDLILIMMTVIT
+43 LHNIILIVMTLVT

-71 AKRNPTPSTTT
+71 AKRNPIPSTTT
-82 HNTILEVLW
+82 HNTVVEVLW
-91 TALPVVILVVMAVPS
+91 TAIPIVILVVLAIPS
-106 FKLLYKQEK
+106 FKLLYQQEK
-115 SDSYDMTV
+115 SENYDMTV

-144 ESYMIQDE
+144 ESYMVQDQ
-152 DLQEGDLR
+152 DLKEGDLR

-167 LIIPAN
+167 LVIPAN
-173 KNVQILITAGDV
+173 KNIQILITAGDV
-185 LHSWAVPSMGIKT
+185 LHSWAVPSMGLKT

-215 GTYRGQCSEICGTGH
+215 GIYRGQCSEICGSGH

-236 VKVLPENE
+236 VKVLPERE
-244 FMAWVN
+244 FMAWAN

-256 AINEDIQPITSSENE
+256 AINDDIEINKSEE
-271 ELVLSK
+271 EI
-277 NEVIKLEFEE
+277 VISQNNIIQLEE
-287 NKL
+287 NNL

>member
-1 MNMKYLFGSIFAL
+1 MKSIFSVFFFLVSFEA
-14 YSSNLF
+14 F
-20 ATANDWQLSFQ
+20 GKQATDWQLSFQ

-37 MQEVID
+37 MGSVVG
-43 LHDLILIMMTVIT
+43 LHNIILIVMTLVT

-71 AKRNPTPSTTT
+71 AKRNPIPSTTT
-82 HNTILEVLW
+82 HNTVVEVLW
-91 TALPVVILVVMAVPS
+91 TAIPIVILIVLAIPS
-106 FKLLYKQEK
+106 FKLLYQQEK
-115 SDSYDMTV
+115 SENYDMTV

-167 LIIPAN
+167 LVIPAN
-173 KNVQILITAGDV
+173 KNIQILITAGDV
-185 LHSWAVPSMGIKT
+185 LHSWAVPSMGLKT

-215 GTYRGQCSEICGTGH
+215 GIYRGQCSEICGTGH

-236 VKVLPENE
+236 VKVLPESE
-244 FMAWVN
+244 FIAWAN

-256 AINEDIQPITSSENE
+256 AINEDIKTNETNE
-271 ELVLSK
+271 EIIISQNNL
-277 NEVIKLEFEE
+277 IKLEE
-287 NKL
+287 NNL